1 MATDHTQI
9 VKKAVQG
16 ALEEIKDIDPEGW
29 TKLQK
34 NSQELQQVTQAATK
48 AAEEEVNLHTTACEL
63 IDKFDRHPPE
73 ELGRFVS
80 ETLAKHLPSSRID
93 MIAKGLQ
100 IPTYRLNF
108 RHENNTFFADI
119 TKGGDKFMDSIRL
132 ATVEDVSF
140 ASGLQIASIVVEAVL
155 LVLSVVG
162 ISVPEE
168 AVAKVARQLANTIME
183 SRAVKAAVEVLRK
196 VWSSGGSSGSKA
208 TAIWDLIKAL
218 WEYKTHGKILWQI
231 MKGLCSN
238 MSWVDWLKTAAIISA
253 TIIAALAS
261 GGAAL
266 VAKIALAVNSAYEF
280 GKKISN
286 LQELDEIKKTL

>member
-1 MATDHTQI
+1 MATDPTEI

-16 ALEEIKDIDPEGW
+16 ALEVIKDIDPEGW

-48 AAEEEVNLHTTACEL
+48 AAEEEVNL

-73 ELGRFVS
+73 ELGRFAS
-80 ETLAKHLPSSRID
+80 ETLVKHLPSSRID

-119 TKGGDKFMDSIRL
+119 TKGGDKYMDSIRL
-132 ATVEDVSF
+132 ATVEDISF

-183 SRAVKAAVEVLRK
+183 SRAVKAAVEVLKK

-208 TAIWDLIKAL
+208 AAIWDLIKAL
-218 WEYKTHGKILWQI
+218 WEYKTHGNVLWQI
-231 MKGLCSN
+231 IKGLCSN
-238 MSWVDWLKTAAIISA
+238 MSWLDWLKTAAIISA

-261 GGAAL
+261 GGTAL
-266 VAKIALAVNSAYEF
+266 VAKIALALNSAYEF
-280 GKKISN
+280 GKKIYN